1 VNNSPAPRVHSFS
14 ETDEF
19 RKAERRPKAEV
30 TGVTNWHRRLGPLLQ
45 WLFHQWSR
53 PTVQS
58 WIGLSTE
65 RTDCA
70 HSEGRHE
77 TIWRASCDSTRAF
90 YAKCYSVR
98 CRYPCRCRWSCRCHL
113 PDFGRPRQSCERVKV
128 FCAFVVRCDFG
139 LPLLLHS
146 QLRAQ
151 FKVIIKLFVVL
162 QKTRTWL

>member
-1 VNNSPAPRVHSFS
+1 MNFEKPKGGRKPKSLASRIGIVVWGHYCSGFS
-14 ETDEF
+14 TNEVV
-19 RKAERRPKAEV
+19 RP
-30 TGVTNWHRRLGPLLQ
+30 
-45 WLFHQWSR
+45 F
-53 PTVQS
+53 VQS

-98 CRYPCRCRWSCRCHL
+98 CRYPGRCRWSCRCHL

-162 QKTRTWL
+162 QKKKNRTWL